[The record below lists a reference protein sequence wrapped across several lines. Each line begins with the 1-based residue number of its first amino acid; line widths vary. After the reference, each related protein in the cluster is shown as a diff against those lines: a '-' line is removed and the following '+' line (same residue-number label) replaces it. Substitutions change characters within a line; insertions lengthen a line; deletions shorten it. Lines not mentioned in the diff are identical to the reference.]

1 MQTVRNLL
9 RLKRNLTLALVVIIT
24 ASNIL
29 LAIKLY
35 TAQQV
40 IILVPTI
47 DRQLKVGSN
56 FVSKD
61 YLKLRAEQI
70 VYLLFSM
77 KNENLDQVMPDLLK
91 QVDNS
96 SHKEFKTQ
104 LEKLGNDIKA
114 RGYYYSF
121 ADLKGWD
128 VNEAD
133 LTVQVSGYLET
144 YLSGRQID
152 RQLKKYKLAFYNK
165 GGLVNLNTFE
175 EIKLEGDHESNN

>member
-1 MQTVRNLL
+1 MQQARNLL

-24 ASNIL
+24 ASNLL

-35 TAQQV
+35 TMQQI
-40 IILVPTI
+40 IILGPTI

-77 KNENLDQVMPDLLK
+77 KNENLSEVTQELLK
-91 QVDNS
+91 QVENS
-96 SHKEFKTQ
+96 SHKEFKSQ

-114 RGYYYSF
+114 GGYYYSF
-121 ADLKGWD
+121 ADIKGWE
-128 VNEAD
+128 VNESD
-133 LTVQVSGYLET
+133 LTVQVSGYL
-144 YLSGRQID
+144 
-152 RQLKKYKLAFYNK
+152 
-165 GGLVNLNTFE
+165 
-175 EIKLEGDHESNN
+175 

>member
-1 MQTVRNLL
+1 MQTRNLL
-9 RLKRNLTLALVVIIT
+9 RLKGNLILGLVVIIV
-24 ASNIL
+24 ASNLL
-29 LAIKLY
+29 LAIKLHN
-35 TAQQV
+35 TQQT

-77 KNENLDQVMPDLLK
+77 KNENLNQVMQELLK

-96 SHKEFKTQ
+96 SHKEFKSQ
-104 LEKLGNDIKA
+104 LEKLGEDIKA

-121 ADLKGWD
+121 ADIKEWE
-128 VNEAD
+128 VNEES

-144 YLSGRQID
+144 YLSGRQIA
-152 RQLKKYKLAFYNK
+152 RQLKNYKLTFCNK
-165 GGLVNLNTFE
+165 AGLVNLNSFE
-175 EIKLEGDHESNN
+175 EIKTEGDHESNN